1 MCRATTAAI
10 SALSCTRIF
19 KTDTQQTTAAGAT
32 TRVAW
37 LRWVFLVLTFAVTMV
52 GYADRQVLG
61 LLKPVLD
68 QRFGWT
74 GADYGAMTTAF
85 QIAIAAALLGAGWF
99 MDRVGLRWGFAA
111 GLGGWSVAS
120 ILHAAARTVPQFIA
134 ARAALGVFEAVGTP
148 AGMKAVATFFRPN
161 ERTLVIGVG
170 NMAPNI
176 AAMLTPLV
184 VSALYVRI
192 GWQGTIITLGSAGLV
207 CLGFWLALPLRR
219 MVDVSAEQAIL
230 AAPPATLL
238 VLRDRTAWAL
248 AAAKFLT
255 DQGWW
260 FLLFWLPDFFHRR
273 FHLDMRDIGLPV
285 ATVYAMAA
293 LGSLSGGGLPALLAR
308 CGLSRAGAMWLAM
321 AIFAGC
327 VLPIVLILHVG
338 GLWPSVLVVGLAL
351 AGHQG
356 FATNIFGIAA
366 AAFPASRIAS
376 AAGLGA
382 FAGNCGGAL
391 SLYAAGRLIPA
402 YGLQPSFWAVAAGY
416 PLAWVVLRMALGNR
430 GKA

>member
-1 MCRATTAAI
+1 MQRASPPVAA
-10 SALSCTRIF
+10 S
-19 KTDTQQTTAAGAT
+19 
-32 TRVAW
+32 RVAW

-99 MDRVGLRWGFAA
+99 MDRAGLRWGFAT
-111 GLGGWSVAS
+111 GLGGWSIAS

-134 ARAALGVFEAVGTP
+134 ARVALGVFEAVGTP
-148 AGMKAVATFFRPN
+148 AGMKAVATFFRPG

-192 GWQGTIITLGSAGLV
+192 GWQGTIVTLGAAGLV
-207 CLGFWLALPLRR
+207 CLAFWLALPLGR
-219 MVDVSAEQAIL
+219 MTDVSAEPAL
-230 AAPPATLL
+230 LPAASGGSTW
-238 VLRDRTAWAL
+238 RDRMAWTL
-248 AAAKFLT
+248 AGAKFLT
-255 DQGWW
+255 DQAWW
-260 FLLFWLPDFFHRR
+260 FMLFWLPDFFHRR

-285 ATVYAMAA
+285 AAVYAMAA
-293 LGSLSGGGLPALLAR
+293 LGSLSGGALPALLAR
-308 CGLSRAGAMWLAM
+308 AGLSRETALWAAM
-321 AIFAGC
+321 AMFAAC
-327 VLPIVLILHVG
+327 VSPILFILHVD
-338 GLWPSVLVVGLAL
+338 GLWASVFLVGLAL

-366 AAFPASRIAS
+366 AVFPASRVGS
-376 AAGLGA
+376 AIGLGA

-391 SLYAAGRLIPA
+391 SLYAAGRLLPI
-402 YGLQPSFWAVAAGY
+402 YGLQPSFCAAAAGY
-416 PLAWVVLRMALGNR
+416 PLAWLLLRFTLMAGISAR
-430 GKA
+430 RPAR

>member
-1 MCRATTAAI
+1 MSHTPAA
-10 SALSCTRIF
+10 SGHS
-19 KTDTQQTTAAGAT
+19 
-32 TRVAW
+32 RVAW

-74 GADYGAMTTAF
+74 GADFGAMTTAF
-85 QIAIAAALLGAGWF
+85 QISIAVALLGAGWF
-99 MDRVGLRWGFAA
+99 MDRAGLRWGFAT

-134 ARAALGVFEAVGTP
+134 ARVALGVFEAVGTP
-148 AGMKAVATFFRPN
+148 AGMKAIATFFRPA

-176 AAMLTPLV
+176 AAMLTPLI

-192 GWQGTIITLGSAGLV
+192 GWQGTIVTLGAAGLV
-207 CLGFWLALPLRR
+207 CLGLWLALPLRR
-219 MVDVSAEQAIL
+219 MTDVSTE
-230 AAPPATLL
+230 PAQLSRESGSL
-238 VLRDRTAWAL
+238 VLRDRMAWTL
-248 AAAKFLT
+248 AGAKFLT

-260 FLLFWLPDFFHRR
+260 FMLFWLPDFFHRR
-273 FHLDMRDIGLPV
+273 FHLTMRDIGLPV

-293 LGSLSGGGLPALLAR
+293 LGSLCGGALPTVLAR
-308 CGLSRAGAMWLAM
+308 SGLSRNTALWASMAM
-321 AIFAGC
+321 FAAC
-327 VLPIVLILHVG
+327 VLPIVFILHVG
-338 GLWPSVLVVGLAL
+338 GLWPSVVLVGLAL

-356 FATNIFGIAA
+356 FSTNIFGIAA
-366 AAFPASRIAS
+366 AVFPVSRIGS
-376 AAGLGA
+376 AIGLGA

-391 SLYAAGRLIPA
+391 SLYAAGRLLPT
-402 YGLQPSFWAVAAGY
+402 YGLQPSFCAAAAGY
-416 PLAWVVLRMALGNR
+416 PLAWLLLRSVNKNSAAKLSMHMAEG
-430 GKA
+430 GQ

>member
-1 MCRATTAAI
+1 
-10 SALSCTRIF
+10 
-19 KTDTQQTTAAGAT
+19 
-32 TRVAW
+32 VAW

-111 GLGGWSVAS
+111 GLGGWSIAS
-120 ILHAAARTVPQFIA
+120 ILHAGARTVPQFIA
-134 ARAALGVFEAVGTP
+134 ARVALGVFEAVGTP
-148 AGMKAVATFFRPN
+148 AGMKAVATFFRPG
-161 ERTLVIGVG
+161 ERTLVIGIG

-192 GWQGTIITLGSAGLV
+192 GWQGTIVTLGAAGLV
-207 CLGFWLALPLRR
+207 CLGFWLVLPLRR
-219 MVDVSAEQAIL
+219 MTDVNAESTPL
-230 AAPPATLL
+230 SKETGGS
-238 VLRDRTAWAL
+238 VLRDRVAWTVAG
-248 AAAKFLT
+248 AKFLT
-255 DQGWW
+255 DQAWW
-260 FLLFWLPDFFHRR
+260 FMLFWLPDFFHRR

-293 LGSLSGGGLPALLAR
+293 LGSLSGGALPAMLVRA
-308 CGLSRAGAMWLAM
+308 GLSRISALWIAM
-321 AIFAGC
+321 AMFAAC
-327 VLPIVLILHVG
+327 VLPIVFIQHVG
-338 GLWPSVLVVGLAL
+338 VLWLSVVLIGLAL

-366 AAFPASRIAS
+366 AVFPVSRIGS
-376 AAGLGA
+376 AIGLGA

-391 SLYAAGRLIPA
+391 SLYAAGQLLPT
-402 YGLQPSFWAVAAGY
+402 YGLQPSFCAAAAGY
-416 PLAWVVLRMALGNR
+416 PLAWLLLRSTTNHLLR
-430 GKA
+430 GLQVHTASERP

>member
-1 MCRATTAAI
+1 M
-10 SALSCTRIF
+10 
-19 KTDTQQTTAAGAT
+19 
-32 TRVAW
+32 AW

-99 MDRVGLRWGFAA
+99 MDRAGLRWGFAT

-120 ILHAAARTVPQFIA
+120 ILHAAARTVPQFIG
-134 ARAALGVFEAVGTP
+134 ARVALGVFEAVGTP
-148 AGMKAVATFFRPN
+148 AGMKAVATLFRPG

-176 AAMLTPLV
+176 AAMLTPLI

-192 GWQGTIITLGSAGLV
+192 GWQGTIVTLGAAGLV
-207 CLGFWLALPLRR
+207 CLAFWLALPIGR
-219 MVDVSAEQAIL
+219 MADVSAETSTL
-230 AAPPATLL
+230 PDPAAEEMIW
-238 VLRDRTAWAL
+238 RDRKAWTL
-248 AAAKFLT
+248 AGAKFLT
-255 DQGWW
+255 DQAWW
-260 FLLFWLPDFFHRR
+260 FMLFWLPDFFHRR

-293 LGSLSGGGLPALLAR
+293 LGSLSGGALPAVLVRATS
-308 CGLSRAGAMWLAM
+308 SRDAATWAAM
-321 AIFAGC
+321 AVFAAC
-327 VLPIVLILHVG
+327 VLPIVFILHVG
-338 GLWPSVLVVGLAL
+338 GLWASVFLIGLAL

-366 AAFPASRIAS
+366 AVFPASRVAS
-376 AAGLGA
+376 AIGLGA

-391 SLYAAGRLIPA
+391 SLYAAGKLLPF
-402 YGLQPSFWAVAAGY
+402 YGLQPSFYAAAAGY
-416 PLAWVVLRMALGNR
+416 PLAWLLLRTTNPVRRTPEILVAKNGS
-430 GKA
+430 

>member
-1 MCRATTAAI
+1 MVA
-10 SALSCTRIF
+10 SP
-19 KTDTQQTTAAGAT
+19 AGYG
-32 TRVAW
+32 W

-99 MDRVGLRWGFAA
+99 MDRAGLRWGFAT
-111 GLGGWSVAS
+111 GLGGWSIAS

-134 ARAALGVFEAVGTP
+134 ARVGLGVFEAIGTP
-148 AGMKAVATFFRPN
+148 AGMKAVATFFRPD

-176 AAMLTPLV
+176 AAMLTPLI

-192 GWQGTIITLGSAGLV
+192 GWQGTIVTLGAAGLV
-207 CLGFWLALPLRR
+207 CLGFWLALPLGR
-219 MVDVSAEQAIL
+219 MTDVSAETAVL
-230 AAPPATLL
+230 PPAAGGS
-238 VLRDRTAWAL
+238 VLRSHAAWGI

-255 DQGWW
+255 DQAWW
-260 FLLFWLPDFFHRR
+260 FMLFWLPDFFHRR
-273 FHLDMRDIGLPV
+273 FHLDMREIGAPV
-285 ATVYAMAA
+285 AAVYAMAA
-293 LGSLSGGGLPALLAR
+293 LGAVSGGALPALLAR
-308 CGLSRAGAMWLAM
+308 AGLARRTALWSAM
-321 AIFAGC
+321 AIFAAC
-327 VLPIVLILHVG
+327 VLPIAQIVHVG
-338 GLWPSVLVVGLAL
+338 GLWPSVLLIGLAL

-356 FATNIFGIAA
+356 FSTNIFGLAA
-366 AAFPASRIAS
+366 AAFPASRIGVAI
-376 AAGLGA
+376 GMGA

-391 SLYAAGRLIPA
+391 SLYAAGRLLPI
-402 YGLQPSFWAVAAGY
+402 YGLQPSFWATAAGY
-416 PLAWVVLRMALGNR
+416 PLALLVLWATVRDHVR
-430 GKA
+430 ER